1 MELIHTLLLQAIEG
15 ESGAEVRYKRF
26 AAKAKGEG
34 FLGVAA
40 LFAALS
46 RAEAVHIANHKRAL
60 LKNGYKSTLPEIT
73 EGDELGNTLE
83 NIDGAIRAE
92 YEEFNDMYPS
102 FRRQIQKKH
111 GAVFNAK
118 IALLSIKWASES
130 ESNHH
135 ALLKEARKRVATGH
149 DMIEGDFYLCSVC
162 GNLHYLAEMPKELCS
177 VCGHDLSFYTVI
189 QVEK

>member
-15 ESGAEVRYKRF
+15 ESGAEARYEKF
-26 AAKAKGEG
+26 AAKAKEEG
-34 FLGVAA
+34 FAGMAA
-40 LFAALS
+40 LFTALS

-60 LKNGYKSTLPEIT
+60 LKNGCQSALLEIP
-73 EGDELGNTLE
+73 EGDGVGSTLE

-92 YEEFNDMYPS
+92 YEEFHAMYPS

-111 GAVFNAK
+111 GTVFSAK
-118 IALLSIKWASES
+118 IALLSIKWACES

-135 ALLKEARKRVATGH
+135 ALLKEARKRVAAGRDMTEGH
-149 DMIEGDFYLCSVC
+149 FYLCSVC
-162 GNLHYLAEMPKELCS
+162 GNLHYLEEMPKELCC

-189 QVEK
+189 RVEQ